1 VKAQFVIDSLL
12 KTIEANNKSIKS
24 SAKYWQ
30 AKGEEFKSGLTPYD
44 PQVDYDYMYGS
55 PIGAGNQRDFAI
67 TQRFDFPTVYRRK
80 KFLSGVQIQQ
90 TEKQQQV
97 HRQEILLHA
106 KLIALE
112 LIYLNKKALELSQRL
127 NNTSELVNNLQ
138 KKIDQGELIV
148 LDLNKAKLQLLN
160 IRNDIA
166 LNTNLI
172 QTITTKLT
180 ELNGGIPIEVA
191 ETTYPIVP
199 PLTEF
204 SILDSRIEA
213 NDPVLKIYQLD
224 IDIMRKQLLVQKSLV
239 LPKIETGY
247 HSQGI
252 LGQRYKGLH
261 AGITIPLWEN
271 NNKIKAAQANLD
283 YAIANAETQFNKH
296 RLENKGYYNQMVG
309 KYNAL
314 IEYKQMLSSIS
325 NTTLLNKALNLG
337 NITLIQYFY
346 EENFYYSSNEK
357 YLQLELEFHQAAANL
372 YKFQL

>member
-1 VKAQFVIDSLL
+1 
-12 KTIEANNKSIKS
+12 
-24 SAKYWQ
+24 
-30 AKGEEFKSGLTPYD
+30 
-44 PQVDYDYMYGS
+44 
-55 PIGAGNQRDFAI
+55 
-67 TQRFDFPTVYRRK
+67 
-80 KFLSGVQIQQ
+80 
-90 TEKQQQV
+90 
-97 HRQEILLHA
+97 
-106 KLIALE
+106 
-112 LIYLNKKALELSQRL
+112 
-127 NNTSELVNNLQ
+127 
-138 KKIDQGELIV
+138 
-148 LDLNKAKLQLLN
+148 
-160 IRNDIA
+160 
-166 LNTNLI
+166 
-172 QTITTKLT
+172 
-180 ELNGGIPIEVA
+180 
-191 ETTYPIVP
+191 
-199 PLTEF
+199 
-204 SILDSRIEA
+204 
-213 NDPVLKIYQLD
+213 
-224 IDIMRKQLLVQKSLV
+224 MRKQLLVQKSLV